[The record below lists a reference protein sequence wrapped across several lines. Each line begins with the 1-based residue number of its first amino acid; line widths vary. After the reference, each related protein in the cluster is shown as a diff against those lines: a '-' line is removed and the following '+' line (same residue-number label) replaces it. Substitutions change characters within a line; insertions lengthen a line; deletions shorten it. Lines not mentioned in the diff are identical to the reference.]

1 MLMPGMLTKSEQDQI
16 ATILKR
22 RANEIAM
29 YRIELQGTKDLASVD
44 YALELEI
51 NRLRRL
57 AERVNPAEPE
67 QEDTYD

>member
-1 MLMPGMLTKSEQDQI
+1 MIIGIDLTKSERAQI

-22 RANEIAM
+22 RANEVSGFKMDMAK
-29 YRIELQGTKDLASVD
+29 GKDLASVD

-57 AERVNPAEPE
+57 AERVDPADPE
-67 QEDTYD
+67 

>member
-1 MLMPGMLTKSEQDQI
+1 MTTSLTNTERDQI

-29 YRIELQGTKDLASVD
+29 FKMDMSKGKDLASVE

-51 NRLRRL
+51 DRLRRL
-57 AERVNPAEPE
+57 AERVNPAAPE
-67 QEDTYD
+67 DDE